1 MPVQGMRILVVG
13 IPSRGTQAILSRL
26 ASCGWGSRTVETLRE
41 AEVLVSTFRFD
52 LVLATESLPD
62 GRAYAMT
69 QMIARRRG
77 TLIVAIALS
86 ESCLWLPVVENGE
99 RVLGTRAL
107 NAEQLEREAEK
118 ILRSSDPKHLQ
129 TVAPEAYP
137 QPRRAGVPRRKYP
150 AAS

>member
-1 MPVQGMRILVVG
+1 MPALGMRILVVG
-13 IPSRGTQAILSRL
+13 TPSRATQSILSRL

-41 AEVLVSTFRFD
+41 AEALANTFRFD

-69 QMIARRRG
+69 QMMARGGG

-86 ESCLWLPVVENGE
+86 ESCLWLPVVEKGE

-107 NAEQLEREAEK
+107 NSEQFEREAEK
-118 ILRSSDPKHLQ
+118 ILRANDPQQLRTLAADVH
-129 TVAPEAYP
+129 P
-137 QPRRAGVPRRKYP
+137 PRRAGVPRRKSP
-150 AAS
+150 VA